1 MHPGESET
9 AGGRP
14 LVSVILPT
22 FNRAG
27 YIAAALDSIFA
38 QTYQPLE
45 VIVVND
51 GSTDATPAV
60 LAGYADRAKVIT
72 QPNSGKSAGINRG
85 MEEVTGDFVWIMD
98 DDDIA
103 PRGALEALAGALIAS
118 PEAGLSYG
126 RMIKF
131 RDEPAESWEVHYQ
144 QDDRLFFPRIMDD
157 CFITGHP
164 CALFRRTALDG
175 VVPLRKEV
183 TTSVDYN
190 MLLEVGRRWPAVAT
204 PAIVLH
210 QRQHSGLRGPKGAEY
225 SEAARD
231 EKWRRS
237 DATLLR
243 RLLED
248 MTLAEVIC
256 RPRDDELADPT
267 VRREA
272 LLQKASIAQRKQL
285 KDIALP
291 ALAEGLSIEPSRAL
305 TAGERYILSRMFG
318 CRYSP
323 VDVYTDPAITTE
335 IRRIAATRPDRVEIL
350 AWIGRALLQRVKVA
364 LRGRNFREVRD
375 ATHAYL
381 RLCSGPAEA
390 LAGVWLVLQR

>member
-1 MHPGESET
+1 MHLRESEAT
-9 AGGRP
+9 GARP

-22 FNRAG
+22 FNRAH
-27 YIAAALDSIFA
+27 YIAAALDSVFA
-38 QTYQPLE
+38 QTYGPLE
-45 VIVVND
+45 VIVIND
-51 GSTDATPAV
+51 GSTDGTLHV
-60 LAGYADRAKVIT
+60 LAAYADRAKVIS
-72 QPNSGKSAGINRG
+72 QPNSGKSAGINRA
-85 MEEVTGDFVWIMD
+85 MQEVTGDFVWIMD

-103 PRGALEALAGALIAS
+103 PRGALEALAGALIAA

-144 QDDRLFFPRIMDD
+144 PDDRLFFPRIMDD

-164 CALFRRTALDG
+164 CALFRRSALDG

-190 MLLEVGRRWPAVAT
+190 MLLEVGRRWPAVAV
-204 PAIVLH
+204 PVVVLH

-237 DATLLR
+237 DAALLR

-248 MTLAEVIC
+248 MTLAEVVF
-256 RPRDDELADPT
+256 RPRDDELADPA

-291 ALAEGLSIEPSRAL
+291 ALAEGLAIAPNQPL
-305 TAGERYILSRMFG
+305 TPAERYILSRMLG

-323 VDVYTDPAITTE
+323 MDVYTDPSIIAE
-335 IRRIAATRPDRVEIL
+335 IRRIAVTRPDRVEVL
-350 AWIGRALLQRVKVA
+350 AWIGRALLQRIRVA
-364 LRGRNFREVRD
+364 LRGRKFREVRD
-375 ATHAYL
+375 AARAYG
-381 RLCSGPAEA
+381 RLCASPAEA
-390 LAGVWLVLQR
+390 VAGLKLVLLR